1 MSRDPVIE
9 ELRALPEPPLPEAV
23 WQRLDARR
31 ARRVAM
37 RRSGV
42 LSACVLAGG
51 LAFVGFM
58 PRGDEA
64 IAPTA
69 LPPPGSSLGRT
80 LTGSSLRIG
89 PFPATCASSHFQTA
103 GVSCASVGSTSPM
116 PPSGRL
122 TSCALNR

>member
-37 RRSGV
+37 RRGGV

-69 LPPPGSSLGRT
+69 LPESHLARAAHGESLSTIDRALQAAYARGASDDEVAPLWEVRRQLALST
-80 LTGSSLRIG
+80 VPSPS
-89 PFPATCASSHFQTA
+89 PF
-103 GVSCASVGSTSPM
+103 
-116 PPSGRL
+116 
-122 TSCALNR
+122 